1 MYRAGWGKKWT
12 LIIESTHLS
21 FKMLVMK
28 KIFLIRPA
36 TVVLIIVLMSFH
48 QYPATVQQPLT
59 GAWQLKQGNTEEVL
73 IFQDGYFSHSV
84 FDKTNKKFIS
94 TYGGSY
100 KTSGNDLKLKIEF
113 DTRKQDDVGKEK
125 QFTHTV
131 SGQQLSANINGAQQ
145 AWSRVDEGKDNLSG
159 VWRITGRMVDG
170 KVNQMER
177 RDRKTLKLLSG
188 TRFQWMA
195 INPATKEFFGTGGG
209 TYTFA
214 NGKYTENIEFFSRD
228 SSRVGASLTF
238 DGSVK
243 GDVWNHSG
251 KSSKGDPL
259 NELWTKEK
267 Y

>member
-1 MYRAGWGKKWT
+1 MCRKKT
-12 LIIESTHLS
+12 SNYKTPISHP
-21 FKMLVMK
+21 KMLVMK
-28 KIFLIRPA
+28 KKLIPA
-36 TVVLIIVLMSFH
+36 VTLAMLSVSLISFGF
-48 QYPATVQQPLT
+48 ASLLFQQPVT
-59 GAWQLKQGNTEEVL
+59 GAWQLKQGSTEEVL
-73 IFQDGYFSHSV
+73 IFQDGYFSHTV
-84 FDKTNKKFIS
+84 FDKANKKFIS

-113 DTRKQDDVGKEK
+113 DTRNKEDVGKEK
-125 QFTHTV
+125 QFAHSF
-131 SGQQLSANINGAQQ
+131 SGQQLSTNINGSQQ
-145 AWSRVDEGKDNLSG
+145 SWKKIDDGKNNLAG

-177 RDRKTLKLLSG
+177 RDRKTLKLLSD

-209 TYTFA
+209 TYTFS

-243 GDVWNHSG
+243 DDIWNHSG

>member
-1 MYRAGWGKKWT
+1 
-12 LIIESTHLS
+12 
-21 FKMLVMK
+21 
-28 KIFLIRPA
+28 
-36 TVVLIIVLMSFH
+36 MSSRNSL
-48 QYPATVQQPLT
+48 PSVQPSIT
-59 GAWQLKQGNTEEVL
+59 GAWHLQQGSTEEVL
-73 IFQDGYFSHSV
+73 VLQDGYFSHTH
-84 FDKTNKKFIS
+84 FDKADKKFIS

-100 KTSGNDLKLKIEF
+100 KTGGNDLKLKIEF
-113 DTRKQDDVGKEK
+113 DTRNKDEVGREK
-125 QFTHTV
+125 QFSQAI
-131 SGQQLSANINGAQQ
+131 SGQQLSTDINGSKQS
-145 AWSRVDEGKDNLSG
+145 WTRIDEGKDNLAG

-170 KVNQMER
+170 KINPMQR

-209 TYTFA
+209 TYTFT

-238 DGSVK
+238 DGNVK
-243 GDVWNHSG
+243 DGVWNHSG
-251 KSSKGDPL
+251 KSSKGDPI